1 MIKTCYLLKEKLTNV
16 INKTRCKMLKKNL
29 PLYFTALPNR

>member
-16 INKTRCKMLKKNL
+16 VYKSGCKMIQINDGTLFSGLWN
-29 PLYFTALPNR
+29 Y

>member
-16 INKTRCKMLKKNL
+16 INRNSCKLLQKKQ
-29 PLYFTALPNR
+29 PAYFFALWNR